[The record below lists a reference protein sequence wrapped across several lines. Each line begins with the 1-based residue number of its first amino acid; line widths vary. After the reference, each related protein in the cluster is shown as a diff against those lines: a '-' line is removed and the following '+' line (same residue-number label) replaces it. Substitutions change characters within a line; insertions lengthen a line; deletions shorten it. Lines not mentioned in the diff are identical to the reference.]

1 MDTKLQYPNLIQNA
15 IKIRFRIKLIIFVSI
30 KTLSTLKLTPMI
42 LFKDALIY
50 DGTGAEAFKG
60 DILVDNDRILK
71 VSEDIQPEEGWE
83 IVDLNGLSVAPG
95 FIDAHSHNDWFAIK
109 NEPQKYFEPFIRQ
122 GITSFVAGN
131 CGLSAVGFEADSQ
144 HVDKVGGGLFS
155 YRDTTGIYPTVSE
168 FFSAIDR
175 NTPCNIAVLA
185 GHCSARASVAGYEN
199 RPLTDAERTKML
211 GIMEN
216 ALKEGACGLS
226 LGLMYE
232 PGIYAGIDELKEV
245 ARLCEKYDRPMTVHP
260 RACSAVS
267 MTYPLLGRPHLLRAL
282 DELVEIASGTK
293 MKLHY
298 SHAIFVGRRSFRC
311 KDELLA
317 ILHGLKDKGVDMGF
331 DIYSELLGVSVITVV
346 LPAWYQA
353 LSPSQKRHWFNKLKL
368 GILIKATIILLGFG
382 WDDIQIAYIGP
393 GYEKYEGKS
402 VSQIAK
408 EMGKS
413 CLDAY
418 LDLCEMSDFKGRVNM
433 GPYSTPEIV
442 SELSKDEN
450 CLYMTDAWVEDHGIQ
465 NPAIY
470 DCFPKFLKFSLCGTG
485 DTMPNTIK
493 KMTGAVAERFS
504 IKERGYIKPGY
515 FADLTVFDEQKL
527 REGQPDQEKS
537 FGIEKVYINGINV
550 LDGDTLDSE
559 AIKHSGRAMRS

>member
-1 MDTKLQYPNLIQNA
+1 MKL
-15 IKIRFRIKLIIFVSI
+15 FRN
-30 KTLSTLKLTPMI
+30 
-42 LFKDALIY
+42 ALIY
-50 DGTGAEAFKG
+50 DGTGIEAFKG
-60 DILVDNDRILK
+60 DILVENDKIVQVK
-71 VSEDIQPEEGWE
+71 DGIQAEEGWE
-83 IVDLNGLSVAPG
+83 VIDLEGLSVSPG

-109 NEPQKYFEPFIRQ
+109 NNPQKYFEPFIRQ
-122 GITSFVAGN
+122 GITSFVTGN
-131 CGLSAVGFEADSQ
+131 CGLSAIGFESESQ
-144 HVDKVGGGLFS
+144 HVDKIGGGLFS
-155 YRDTTGIYPTVSE
+155 YADTTGKYPTVSE

-185 GHCSARASVAGYEN
+185 GHCTARASVAGYEN
-199 RPLTDAERTKML
+199 RPLSESERKKML

-232 PGIYAGIDELKEV
+232 PGIYAGIDELKDV
-245 ARLCEKYDRPMTVHP
+245 AKLCEKYDRPMTVHP

-282 DELVEIASGTK
+282 DELVEIASGSR

-311 KDELLA
+311 KDELLD
-317 ILHGLKDKGVDMGF
+317 ILHRLKDNGVDMGF

-353 LSPSQKRHWFNKLKL
+353 LSPTQKRHWFNKLKL
-368 GILIKATIILLGFG
+368 SILIRATIILLGFG

-393 GYEKYEGKS
+393 GYERYEGKS
-402 VSQIAK
+402 VAQIAK

-418 LDLCEMSDFKGRVNM
+418 LDLCEMSDFKGRINM

-442 SELSKDEN
+442 SELSKDDS
-450 CLYMTDAWVEDHGIQ
+450 CLYMTDAWVEDYGIQ

-470 DCFPKFLKFSLCGTG
+470 ACFPKFLMFSLCGTG
-485 DTMPNTIK
+485 DTMPNTIR

-504 IKERGYIKPGY
+504 IKDRGQIKPGFY
-515 FADLTVFDEQKL
+515 ADLTVFDEEKL
-527 REGQPDQEKS
+527 RNGQTDQQQS
-537 FGIEKVYINGINV
+537 FGIEKVYVNGIKV
-550 LDGDTLDSE
+550 LDGDILDAE
-559 AIKHSGRAMRS
+559 AIKHSGMAMRA

>member
-1 MDTKLQYPNLIQNA
+1 MK
-15 IKIRFRIKLIIFVSI
+15 
-30 KTLSTLKLTPMI
+30 
-42 LFKDALIY
+42 LFKSGLIY
-50 DGTGAEAFKG
+50 DGTGSAPFYG
-60 DILVDNDRILK
+60 DILVENDKILK
-71 VSEDIQPEEGWE
+71 VAESIQPEDGWE
-83 IVDLNGLSVAPG
+83 VIDLTGLSVSSG

-109 NEPQKYFEPFIRQ
+109 KQPQKYFEPFIRQ
-122 GITSFVAGN
+122 GITSFITGN
-131 CGLSAVGFEADSQ
+131 CGLSAVGFDADTQ
-144 HVDKVGGGLFS
+144 HTDKVGGGLFS
-155 YRDTTGIYPTVSE
+155 FQETTGAYPSVSE

-185 GHCSARASVAGYEN
+185 GHCTARASVSGYEN
-199 RPLTDAERTKML
+199 RALTVQERSQML
-211 GIMEN
+211 DIMEK
-216 ALKEGACGLS
+216 ALQEGACGLS

-232 PGIYAGIDELKEV
+232 PGIYADIEELKEV

-282 DELVEIASGTK
+282 DELVEIARGTN

-311 KDELLA
+311 KDELMK
-317 ILHGLKDKGVDMGF
+317 ILHDLKAQGVDMGF

-353 LSPSQKRHWFNKLKL
+353 LTPAQKRHWFNKLKL
-368 GILIKATIILLGFG
+368 RILIDATIVLLGFG

-393 GYEKYEGKS
+393 GYEQYEGRS
-402 VSQIAK
+402 VAQIAK

-442 SELSKDEN
+442 SELSKDES
-450 CLYMTDAWVEDHGIQ
+450 CLYMTDAWVEDHGVQ

-485 DTMPNTIK
+485 DTMPNTIR
-493 KMTGAVAERFS
+493 KMTGAVADRFS
-504 IKERGYIKPGY
+504 IKHRGYIKPGY
-515 FADLTVFDEQKL
+515 FADLTIFDETKL
-527 REGQPDQEKS
+527 REGEPDVEAA
-537 FGIEKVYINGINV
+537 FGIEKVYINGISV
-550 LDGDTLDSE
+550 LDGTSLDTE
-559 AIKHSGRAMRS
+559 AIKHSGRALRK

>member
-1 MDTKLQYPNLIQNA
+1 MK
-15 IKIRFRIKLIIFVSI
+15 
-30 KTLSTLKLTPMI
+30 

-50 DGTGAEAFKG
+50 DGTGSAPFKG
-60 DILVDNDRILK
+60 DILVENDRIAK
-71 VSEDIQPEEGWE
+71 VENNIKAEDGWE
-83 IVDLNGLSVAPG
+83 IIDLNGLSVSPG

-109 NEPQKYFEPFIRQ
+109 NDPQKYFEPFIRQ
-122 GITSFVAGN
+122 GITSFITGN
-131 CGLSAVGFEADSQ
+131 CGLSAVGFESES
-144 HVDKVGGGLFS
+144 HHLEKVGGGLFS
-155 YRDTTGIYPTVSE
+155 YTDTTGIYPTVAE

-185 GHCSARASVAGYEN
+185 GHCTARASVAGYDN
-199 RPLTDAERTKML
+199 RPLTEEEREKML
-211 GIMEN
+211 GIMEK
-216 ALKEGACGLS
+216 AIKEGACGLS

-232 PGIYAGIDELKEV
+232 PGIYAGVEELKAV

-267 MTYPLLGRPHLLRAL
+267 MTYPLLGRPHILRAL
-282 DELVEIASGTK
+282 DELVEIASGTR

-311 KDELLA
+311 KDELLE
-317 ILHGLKDKGVDMGF
+317 ILHALKDRGVDIGF

-353 LSPSQKRHWFNKLKL
+353 LSPAKKRHWLNKLKL
-368 GILIKATIILLGFG
+368 NILIRATIVLLGFG

-393 GYEKYEGKS
+393 GYEKYEGKT
-402 VSQIAK
+402 VAKIAE
-408 EMGKS
+408 EMGKP

-418 LDLCEMSDFKGRVNM
+418 LDLCEMSNFKGRINM

-442 SELSKDEN
+442 SELSKEDR

-485 DTMPNTIK
+485 DTMPETIR
-493 KMTGAVAERFS
+493 KMTGAVAKRFS
-504 IKERGYIKPGY
+504 IMDRGEIKPGY
-515 FADLTVFDEQKL
+515 YADLTIFDERDL
-527 REGQPDQEKS
+527 RDGQPDKEQS
-537 FGIEKVYINGINV
+537 FGIKKVYINGMKV
-550 LDGDTLDSE
+550 LDGDILDTE
-559 AIKHSGRAMRS
+559 AIKHSGRAMRASAFNAERHA

>member
-1 MDTKLQYPNLIQNA
+1 MK
-15 IKIRFRIKLIIFVSI
+15 
-30 KTLSTLKLTPMI
+30 
-42 LFKDALIY
+42 LFKDAFIY
-50 DGTGAEAFKG
+50 DGTGADGFRG
-60 DILVDNDRILK
+60 DILVENDRIVK
-71 VSEDIQPEEGWE
+71 VDKCINPEEGWE
-83 IVDLNGLSVAPG
+83 VIELNGFSVSPG

-122 GITSFVAGN
+122 GITSFVTGN
-131 CGLSAVGFEADSQ
+131 CGLSAVGFESQ
-144 HVDKVGGGLFS
+144 SRHVDKVGGGLFT
-155 YRDTTGIYPTVSE
+155 YADTTGVYPTVDG

-185 GHCSARASVAGYEN
+185 GHCTARASVAGYEN
-199 RPLTDAERTKML
+199 RSLTDTERKKML
-211 GIMEN
+211 EIMEN
-216 ALKEGACGLS
+216 AIKDGACGLS

-232 PGIYAGIDELKEV
+232 PGIYADVEELKSV

-282 DELVEIASGTK
+282 DELVEIASGTR

-298 SHAIFVGRRSFRC
+298 SHAIFVGRRSFCC
-311 KDELLA
+311 KDELLE
-317 ILHGLKDKGVDMGF
+317 ILHGLKDKGVDIGF

-353 LSPSQKRHWFNKLKL
+353 LSPSKKRHWFNKLKL
-368 GILIKATIILLGFG
+368 NILIRATILLLGFG

-393 GYEKYEGKS
+393 GYERYEGKS
-402 VSQIAK
+402 VAQIAR

-442 SELSKDEN
+442 SELSKEEM
-450 CLYMTDAWVEDHGIQ
+450 CLYMTDAWVEDYGIQ

-470 DCFPKFLKFSLCGTG
+470 DCFPKFLKYSLCGTG
-485 DTMPNTIK
+485 DTMPNTIR
-493 KMTGAVAERFS
+493 KMTGAVADRFS
-504 IKERGYIKPGY
+504 IKDRGKIQAGCY
-515 FADLTVFDEQKL
+515 ADLTVFDETKL
-527 REGQPDQEKS
+527 RDGIPDQERS
-537 FGIEKVYINGINV
+537 FGIEKVYINGIKV
-550 LDGDTLDSE
+550 LDNDILDTE
-559 AIKHSGRAMRS
+559 AIKHSGRAMRA

>member
-1 MDTKLQYPNLIQNA
+1 
-15 IKIRFRIKLIIFVSI
+15 
-30 KTLSTLKLTPMI
+30 MI
-42 LFKDALIY
+42 LLKDGLIY
-50 DGTGAEAFKG
+50 DGTGAQPFKG
-60 DILVDNDRILK
+60 DILVDNDKIVK
-71 VSEDIQPEEGWE
+71 VEEHIKPENEWE
-83 IVDLNGLSVAPG
+83 VVDLEGLSVSPG

-109 NEPQKYFEPFIRQ
+109 KQPQKYFEPFIRQ
-122 GITSFVAGN
+122 GITSFVTGN
-131 CGLSAVGFEADSQ
+131 CGLSAVGFESESQ
-144 HVDKVGGGLFS
+144 HIDKIGGGLFS
-155 YRDTTGIYPTVSE
+155 YSDTTGAYPNISE

-185 GHCSARASVAGYEN
+185 GHCTARASVAGYEN
-199 RPLTDAERTKML
+199 RRLTDDERTKML
-211 GIMEN
+211 NIMEE

-232 PGIYAGIDELKEV
+232 PGIYADIDELKDV

-282 DELVEIASGTK
+282 DELVEIASGTR

-311 KDELLA
+311 KDELLG
-317 ILHGLKDKGVDMGF
+317 ILHGLRDKGVDIGF

-353 LSPSQKRHWFNKLKL
+353 LSLEKKRHWFNKLKL
-368 GILIKATIILLGFG
+368 NILIRATIILLGFG
-382 WDDIQIAYIGP
+382 WDDIQIAYIGQ
-393 GYEKYEGKS
+393 GYEQYEGKS
-402 VSQIAK
+402 VAQIAK

-413 CLDAY
+413 CLDTY
-418 LDLCEMSDFKGRVNM
+418 LDLCEMSDFKGRINM
-433 GPYSTPEIV
+433 GPYSTDEII
-442 SELSKDEN
+442 SELSKDDR

-470 DCFPKFLKFSLCGTG
+470 DCFPKFLKYSLCGTG
-485 DTMPNTIK
+485 DSMPNTIR

-504 IKERGYIKPGY
+504 IKERGLIKPGY
-515 FADLTVFDEQKL
+515 HADITVFNEETLRSALADQK
-527 REGQPDQEKS
+527 EA
-537 FGIEKVYINGINV
+537 FGIEKVYINGIKV
-550 LDGDTLDSE
+550 LDGEVLDTE
-559 AIKHSGRAMRS
+559 AIRHSGRSMRT

>member
-1 MDTKLQYPNLIQNA
+1 MK
-15 IKIRFRIKLIIFVSI
+15 
-30 KTLSTLKLTPMI
+30 
-42 LFKDALIY
+42 LFKSGLIY
-50 DGTGAEAFKG
+50 DGTGSMPFKG
-60 DILVDNDRILK
+60 DILVDNDKIINI
-71 VSEDIQPEEGWE
+71 SESIQPEDGWE
-83 IVDLNGLSVAPG
+83 VIDIDGLSISPG

-109 NEPQKYFEPFIRQ
+109 KDTRKYFEPFIRQ

-131 CGLSAVGFEADSQ
+131 CGLSAVGFEQ
-144 HVDKVGGGLFS
+144 QTPNVDKIGGGLFS
-155 YRDTTGIYPTVSE
+155 FQGTTGIYPSVSE
-168 FFSAIDR
+168 FFSAIDG
-175 NTPCNIAVLA
+175 NVPCNIAVLA

-199 RPLTDAERTKML
+199 RELTSDERTRML
-211 GIMEN
+211 EVMEN
-216 ALKEGACGLS
+216 ALKDGACGLS

-282 DELVEIASGTK
+282 DELVKIADGTH

-311 KDELLA
+311 KDELME
-317 ILHGLKDKGVDMGF
+317 ILNGLKEKGIDIGF

-346 LPAWYQA
+346 LPAWYQS
-353 LSPSQKRHWFNKLKL
+353 LSTTEKRHWFNKLKL
-368 GILIKATIILLGFG
+368 RILIDASILLLGFG
-382 WDDIQIAYIGP
+382 WNDIQIAYIGP
-393 GYEKYEGKS
+393 GYEKYEGKT
-402 VSQIAK
+402 VAQIAK

-418 LDLCEMSDFKGRVNM
+418 LDLCEISNFKGRVNM

-442 SELSKDEN
+442 SELSKHDR
-450 CLYMTDAWVEDHGIQ
+450 CLYMTDAWVEDHGVQ

-485 DTMPNTIK
+485 DSMPDTVR
-493 KMTGAVAERFS
+493 KMTGAVADRFS

-515 FADLTVFDEQKL
+515 YADLTIFDEDKL
-527 REGQPDQEKS
+527 RNGEPDQERS
-537 FGIEKVYINGINV
+537 FGIEKVYINGVNV
-550 LDGDTLDSE
+550 LDNETIDTE
-559 AIKHSGRAMRS
+559 AMKHTGRAIRV

>member
-1 MDTKLQYPNLIQNA
+1 MHWLLVFMI
-15 IKIRFRIKLIIFVSI
+15 LIIIFAIPS
-30 KTLSTLKLTPMI
+30 KTTQKPEPMK
-42 LFKDALIY
+42 LFKNALIY
-50 DGTGAEAFKG
+50 DGTGIEAFKG
-60 DILVDNDRILK
+60 DILVENDKIVQVK
-71 VSEDIQPEEGWE
+71 DGIQAEEGWE
-83 IVDLNGLSVAPG
+83 VIDLEGLSVSPG

-109 NEPQKYFEPFIRQ
+109 NNPQKYFEPFIRQ
-122 GITSFVAGN
+122 GITSFVTGN
-131 CGLSAVGFEADSQ
+131 CGLSAIGFESESQ
-144 HVDKVGGGLFS
+144 HVDKIGGGLFS
-155 YRDTTGIYPTVSE
+155 YADTTGKYPTVSE

-185 GHCSARASVAGYEN
+185 GHCTARASVAGYEN
-199 RPLTDAERTKML
+199 RPLSESERKKML

-232 PGIYAGIDELKEV
+232 PGIYAGIDELKDV
-245 ARLCEKYDRPMTVHP
+245 AKLCEKYDRPMTVHP

-282 DELVEIASGTK
+282 DELVEIASGSK

-311 KDELLA
+311 KDELLD
-317 ILHGLKDKGVDMGF
+317 ILHRLKDNGVDMGF

-353 LSPSQKRHWFNKLKL
+353 LSPTQKRHWFNKLKL
-368 GILIKATIILLGFG
+368 SILIRATIILLGFG

-393 GYEKYEGKS
+393 GYERYEGKS
-402 VSQIAK
+402 VAQIAK

-418 LDLCEMSDFKGRVNM
+418 LDLCEMSDFKGRINM

-442 SELSKDEN
+442 SELSKDDS
-450 CLYMTDAWVEDHGIQ
+450 CLYMTDAWVEDYGIQ

-470 DCFPKFLKFSLCGTG
+470 ACFPKFLKFSLCGTG
-485 DTMPNTIK
+485 DTMPNTIR

-504 IKERGYIKPGY
+504 IKDRGQIKPGFY
-515 FADLTVFDEQKL
+515 ADLTVFDEEKL
-527 REGQPDQEKS
+527 RNGQTDQQQS
-537 FGIEKVYINGINV
+537 FGIEKVYVNGIKV
-550 LDGDTLDSE
+550 LDGDILDAE
-559 AIKHSGRAMRS
+559 AIKHSGMAMRA

>member
-1 MDTKLQYPNLIQNA
+1 MLL
-15 IKIRFRIKLIIFVSI
+15 
-30 KTLSTLKLTPMI
+30 LKN
-42 LFKDALIY
+42 ALIY
-50 DGTGAEAFKG
+50 DGTGSEPFKG
-60 DILVDNDRILK
+60 DILIDNDRIVK
-71 VSEDIQPEEGWE
+71 VEEHIQEEDGWE
-83 IVDLNGLSVAPG
+83 VADLQGLSVSSG

-109 NEPQKYFEPFIRQ
+109 KEPQKYFEPFIRQ
-122 GITSFVAGN
+122 GITSFVTGN
-131 CGLSAVGFEADSQ
+131 CGLSAVGFEEDTQ
-144 HVDKVGGGLFS
+144 NIDKIGGGLFS
-155 YRDTTGIYPTVSE
+155 FKGTTGAYSPVSE
-168 FFSAIDR
+168 FFSAIDG

-199 RPLTDAERTKML
+199 RALTDEERKRML
-211 GIMEN
+211 DIMEN

-311 KDELLA
+311 KDELMS
-317 ILHGLKDKGVDMGF
+317 ILHDLRDKGVDIGF

-353 LSPSQKRHWFNKLKL
+353 LSPTQKRHWFNKLKL
-368 GILIKATIILLGFG
+368 RILIDATIILLGFG

-393 GYEKYEGKS
+393 GHEKYEGKS
-402 VSQIAK
+402 VAQIAK

-442 SELSKDEN
+442 SELSKDDR
-450 CLYMTDAWVEDHGIQ
+450 CLYMTDAWVEDHGVQ

-485 DTMPNTIK
+485 DTMPNTIR
-493 KMTGAVAERFS
+493 KMTGAVADRFS
-504 IKERGYIKPGY
+504 IKERGYIKPGFY
-515 FADLTVFDEQKL
+515 ADFTVFNEKAL
-527 REGQPDQEKS
+527 RDGQPDQERP
-537 FGIEKVYINGINV
+537 FGIEKVYINGIKV
-550 LDGDTLDSE
+550 LDGDNLDSE
-559 AIKHSGRAMRS
+559 AIKHTGRAMR

>member
-1 MDTKLQYPNLIQNA
+1 MK
-15 IKIRFRIKLIIFVSI
+15 
-30 KTLSTLKLTPMI
+30 
-42 LFKDALIY
+42 LFKSGLIY
-50 DGTGAEAFKG
+50 DGSGSEPFQG
-60 DILVDNDRILK
+60 DILV
-71 VSEDIQPEEGWE
+71 EDDKIIRVEKDIEPEEGWE
-83 IVDLNGLSVAPG
+83 VINIEGLSVSSG

-109 NEPQKYFEPFIRQ
+109 KEAGKYFEPFIRQ
-122 GITSFVAGN
+122 GITSFITGN
-131 CGLSAVGFEADSQ
+131 CGLSAVGFESNTQ
-144 HVDKVGGGLFS
+144 HISKVGGGLFS
-155 YRDTTGIYPTVSE
+155 FQDTTGIYGSVTE
-168 FFSAIDR
+168 FLSAIDG

-185 GHCSARASVAGYEN
+185 GHCTARASVAGYEN
-199 RPLTDAERTKML
+199 RKLTDDERRRML
-211 GIMEN
+211 EIMEN

-282 DELVEIASGTK
+282 DELVEIAEGTR

-311 KDELLA
+311 KDELMK
-317 ILHGLKDKGVDMGF
+317 ILHGLKAKGIDMGF

-353 LSPSQKRHWFNKLKL
+353 LSQEQKRHWFNKLKL
-368 GILIKATIILLGFG
+368 RILIDATIVLLGFG

-393 GYEKYEGKS
+393 GYEHYEGKS
-402 VSQIAK
+402 VAQIAK

-442 SELSKDEN
+442 SELSKDDD
-450 CLYMTDAWVEDHGIQ
+450 CLYMTDAWVEDHGVQ

-485 DTMPNTIK
+485 DTMPNTIR
-493 KMTGAVAERFS
+493 KMTGAVADRFS
-504 IKERGYIKPGY
+504 IKDRGYVKPGFY
-515 FADLTVFDEQKL
+515 ADITIFDERTL
-527 REGQPDQEKS
+527 REGTPDQERA
-537 FGIEKVYINGINV
+537 FGIEKVYINGVNV
-550 LDGDTLDSE
+550 MDGDSIDND
-559 AIKHSGRAMRS
+559 AIRHTGRAMRA

>member
-1 MDTKLQYPNLIQNA
+1 MK
-15 IKIRFRIKLIIFVSI
+15 
-30 KTLSTLKLTPMI
+30 
-42 LFKDALIY
+42 LFKNALIY
-50 DGTGAEAFKG
+50 DGTGIEAFKG
-60 DILVDNDRILK
+60 DILVENDKIVQVK
-71 VSEDIQPEEGWE
+71 DGIQAEDGWE
-83 IVDLNGLSVAPG
+83 VVDLEGLSVSPG

-109 NEPQKYFEPFIRQ
+109 NNPQKYFEPFIRQ
-122 GITSFVAGN
+122 GITSFVTGN
-131 CGLSAVGFEADSQ
+131 CGLSAIGFESESQ
-144 HVDKVGGGLFS
+144 HVDKIGGGLFS
-155 YRDTTGIYPTVSE
+155 YADTTGKYPTVSE

-185 GHCSARASVAGYEN
+185 GHCTARASVAGYEN
-199 RPLTDAERTKML
+199 RPLSESERKKML

-232 PGIYAGIDELKEV
+232 PGIYAGIDELKDV
-245 ARLCEKYDRPMTVHP
+245 AKLCEKYDRPMTVHP

-282 DELVEIASGTK
+282 DELVEIASGSR

-311 KDELLA
+311 KDELLD
-317 ILHGLKDKGVDMGF
+317 ILHRLKDNGVDMGF

-353 LSPSQKRHWFNKLKL
+353 LSPTQKRHWFNKLKL
-368 GILIKATIILLGFG
+368 SILIRATIILLGFG

-393 GYEKYEGKS
+393 GYERYEGKS
-402 VSQIAK
+402 VAQIAK

-418 LDLCEMSDFKGRVNM
+418 LDLCEMSDFKGRINM

-442 SELSKDEN
+442 SELSKDDS
-450 CLYMTDAWVEDHGIQ
+450 CLYMTDAWVEDYGIQ

-470 DCFPKFLKFSLCGTG
+470 ACFPKFLKFSLCGTG
-485 DTMPNTIK
+485 DTMPNTIR

-504 IKERGYIKPGY
+504 IKDRGQIKPGFY
-515 FADLTVFDEQKL
+515 ADLTVFDEEKL
-527 REGQPDQEKS
+527 RNGRTDQQQS
-537 FGIEKVYINGINV
+537 FGIEKVYVNGIKV
-550 LDGDTLDSE
+550 LDGDILDAE
-559 AIKHSGRAMRS
+559 AIKHSGMAMRA

>member
-15 IKIRFRIKLIIFVSI
+15 IKIRFRIKLIIFVNI

-393 GYEKYEGKS
+393 GYEKHEGKS

>member
-1 MDTKLQYPNLIQNA
+1 
-15 IKIRFRIKLIIFVSI
+15 
-30 KTLSTLKLTPMI
+30 MI
-42 LFKDALIY
+42 LFKDGLIY
-50 DGTGAEAFKG
+50 DGAGSEPFMG
-60 DILVDNDRILK
+60 DILVENDKILRIEK
-71 VSEDIQPEEGWE
+71 QITPEAGWE
-83 IVDLNGLSVAPG
+83 IIELNGLSISPG

-109 NEPQKYFEPFIRQ
+109 KNPQKYFEPFIRQ
-122 GITSFVAGN
+122 GITSFVTGN
-131 CGLSAVGFEADSQ
+131 CGLSAIGFESQSQ

-155 YRDTTGIYPTVSE
+155 YTDTKGVYPTVAE

-185 GHCSARASVAGYEN
+185 GHCTARTSVAGYEN
-199 RPLTDAERTKML
+199 RSLTEDERKSML
-211 GIMEN
+211 EIMEN
-216 ALKEGACGLS
+216 ALKDGACGLS

-232 PGIYAGIDELKEV
+232 PGIYADVNELKDV

-282 DELVEIASGTK
+282 DELVEVSSGTR

-311 KDELLA
+311 KDELVK
-317 ILHGLKDKGVDMGF
+317 ILHDLKNKGIDVGF

-353 LSPSQKRHWFNKLKL
+353 LSPEQKRNWFNKLKL
-368 GILIKATIILLGFG
+368 SILIRATIILLGFG
-382 WDDIQIAYIGP
+382 WNDIQIAYIGP
-393 GYEKYEGKS
+393 GYEQYEGKS
-402 VSQIAK
+402 VAQIAK

-418 LDLCEMSDFKGRVNM
+418 LDLCEMSNFKGRINM

-442 SELSKDEN
+442 SELSKDDM
-450 CLYMTDAWVEDHGIQ
+450 CLYMTDAWVEEHGIQ

-485 DTMPNTIK
+485 DTMPNTIR

-504 IKERGYIKPGY
+504 IRERGLLKPGY
-515 FADLTVFDEQKL
+515 YADLTIFDELKL
-527 REGQPDQEKS
+527 RNGQPDQEQS
-537 FGIEKVYINGINV
+537 FGIEKVYINGIKV
-550 LDGDTLDSE
+550 LDGGILDTD
-559 AIKHSGRAMRS
+559 AIKHTGRAMK

>member
-1 MDTKLQYPNLIQNA
+1 MTD
-15 IKIRFRIKLIIFVSI
+15 
-30 KTLSTLKLTPMI
+30 LKLMK
-42 LFKDALIY
+42 LFKNALIY
-50 DGTGAEAFKG
+50 DGAGSDPFRG
-60 DILVDNDRILK
+60 DILVDGDKIARVETSIEP
-71 VSEDIQPEEGWE
+71 EDGWE
-83 IVDLNGLSVAPG
+83 VVDLEGLSVSSG

-109 NEPQKYFEPFIRQ
+109 KEPCKYFEPFIRQ
-122 GITSFVAGN
+122 GITSFVTGN
-131 CGLSAVGFEADSQ
+131 CGLSAVGFGQDTP
-144 HVDKVGGGLFS
+144 HVDKVGGGLFTFNE
-155 YRDTTGIYPTVSE
+155 TTGSYPAVSE
-168 FFSAIDR
+168 FFSAIDG

-185 GHCSARASVAGYEN
+185 GHCTARASVAGYEN
-199 RPLTDAERTKML
+199 RPLSDDERRKML
-211 GIMEN
+211 DIMEN

-232 PGIYAGIDELKEV
+232 PGIYAGIDELKDV

-282 DELVEIASGTK
+282 DELVEIADGTK
-293 MKLHY
+293 MKLQY

-311 KDELLA
+311 KDELMA
-317 ILHGLKDKGVDMGF
+317 ILHGLKDKGVDIGF

-346 LPAWYQA
+346 LPTWYLS

-368 GILIKATIILLGFG
+368 GVLIAATIVLLGFG

-393 GYEKYEGKS
+393 GYERFEGKS
-402 VSQIAK
+402 VAQIAK

-442 SELSKDEN
+442 SELSKDER

-485 DTMPNTIK
+485 DTMPQTVR
-493 KMTGAVAERFS
+493 KMTGAVADRFS
-504 IKERGYIKPGY
+504 IKDRGYIRPGY
-515 FADLTVFDEQKL
+515 YADITVFDEAKL
-527 REGQPDQEKS
+527 RNGKPDQGQS
-537 FGIEKVYINGINV
+537 FGIEKVYINGIKVLDGNV
-550 LDGDTLDSE
+550 LDAE
-559 AIKHSGRAMRS
+559 AIRHSGRAMRNVNPSK

>member
-1 MDTKLQYPNLIQNA
+1 MY
-15 IKIRFRIKLIIFVSI
+15 
-30 KTLSTLKLTPMI
+30 TLTLKPMK

-50 DGTGAEAFKG
+50 DGTGTEAFKG
-60 DILVDNDRILK
+60 DVLIDNDRIVK
-71 VSEDIQPEEGWE
+71 VSEDIHPEEGWE
-83 IVDLNGLSVAPG
+83 IVDLKGLSVAPG
-95 FIDAHSHNDWFAIK
+95 FMDAHSHNDWFAIK

-155 YRDTTGIYPTVSE
+155 YTDTTGVYPTVSE
-168 FFSAIDR
+168 FFEAIDG

-199 RPLTDAERTKML
+199 RPLTDVERKKML
-211 GIMEN
+211 AIMEK

-317 ILHGLKDKGVDMGF
+317 ILHGLKDKGVDIGF

-353 LSPSQKRHWFNKLKL
+353 LSPKQKRHWFNKLKL
-368 GILIKATIILLGFG
+368 SILIRATIILLGFG

-402 VSQIAK
+402 VAQIAK

-418 LDLCEMSDFKGRVNM
+418 LDLCEMSGFKGRVNM

-442 SELSKDEN
+442 SELSKDDR

-485 DTMPNTIK
+485 DTMPNTIR
-493 KMTGAVAERFS
+493 KMTSAVADRFS
-504 IKERGYIKPGY
+504 IKERGLIKAGY
-515 FADLTVFDEQKL
+515 FADLTVFDETKL

-537 FGIEKVYINGINV
+537 FGIEKVYINGIKV
-550 LDGDTLDSE
+550 LDGDFLDPE

>member
-1 MDTKLQYPNLIQNA
+1 MK
-15 IKIRFRIKLIIFVSI
+15 
-30 KTLSTLKLTPMI
+30 

-50 DGTGAEAFKG
+50 DGTGLEPFHG
-60 DILVDNDRILK
+60 DILVENDRIVK
-71 VSEDIQPEEGWE
+71 VEGNIAPEEGWE
-83 IVDLNGLSVAPG
+83 TICLKGLSISPG

-109 NEPQKYFEPFIRQ
+109 NDPQKYFEPFIRQ
-122 GITSFVAGN
+122 GITSFVTGN
-131 CGLSAVGFEADSQ
+131 CGLSSVGFESDSQ

-155 YRDTTGIYPTVSE
+155 YNDTTGVYPSVSE
-168 FFSAIDR
+168 FFSAIDN

-185 GHCSARASVAGYEN
+185 GHCTARASVAGYEN

-211 GIMEN
+211 SIMED

-282 DELVEIASGTK
+282 DELVEIATGTK

-311 KDELLA
+311 KDELMA
-317 ILHGLKDKGVDMGF
+317 ILHELRDKGVDIGF

-353 LSPSQKRHWFNKLKL
+353 LSPSEKRNWFNKLKL
-368 GILIKATIILLGFG
+368 SILIRATIILLGFG
-382 WDDIQIAYIGP
+382 WDDIQIAYIGE

-402 VSQIAK
+402 VAQIAK
-408 EMGKS
+408 EMNKS

-442 SELSKDEN
+442 SELSKDER
-450 CLYMTDAWVEDHGIQ
+450 CLYMTDAWVEAHGIQ

-470 DCFPKFLKFSLCGTG
+470 DCFPKFLKFSLCGSG
-485 DTMPNTIK
+485 DTMPNTIW
-493 KMTGAVAERFS
+493 KMTGAVAKRFN
-504 IKERGYIKPGY
+504 IENRGQIKPGFY
-515 FADLTVFDEQKL
+515 ADLTIFNEEEL
-527 REGQPDQEKS
+527 RNGKTDMGES
-537 FGIEKVYINGINV
+537 FGIEKVYINGVKV
-550 LDGDTLDSE
+550 LDGGILDAG
-559 AIKHSGRAMRS
+559 AIRHSGRAIKVI

>member
-1 MDTKLQYPNLIQNA
+1 MK
-15 IKIRFRIKLIIFVSI
+15 
-30 KTLSTLKLTPMI
+30 

-50 DGTGAEAFKG
+50 DGTGSAPFKG
-60 DILVDNDRILK
+60 DILVENDRITK
-71 VSEDIQPEEGWE
+71 VENNIKAEDGWE
-83 IVDLNGLSVAPG
+83 IIDLNGLSVSPG

-109 NEPQKYFEPFIRQ
+109 NDPQKYFEPFIRQ
-122 GITSFVAGN
+122 GITSFITGN
-131 CGLSAVGFEADSQ
+131 CGLSAVGFESESHHQ
-144 HVDKVGGGLFS
+144 EKVGGGLFS
-155 YRDTTGIYPTVSE
+155 YTDTTGIYPTVAE

-185 GHCSARASVAGYEN
+185 GHCTARASVAGYDN
-199 RPLTDAERTKML
+199 RPLAEEEREKML
-211 GIMEN
+211 GIMEK
-216 ALKEGACGLS
+216 AIKEGACGLS

-232 PGIYAGIDELKEV
+232 PGIYAGVEELKAV

-267 MTYPLLGRPHLLRAL
+267 MTYPLLGRPHILRAL
-282 DELVEIASGTK
+282 DELVEIASGTR

-311 KDELLA
+311 KDELLE
-317 ILHGLKDKGVDMGF
+317 ILHALKDRGVDIGF

-353 LSPSQKRHWFNKLKL
+353 LSPDKKRHWLNKLKL
-368 GILIKATIILLGFG
+368 NILIRATIVLLGFG

-393 GYEKYEGKS
+393 GYEKYEGKT
-402 VSQIAK
+402 VAKIAE
-408 EMGKS
+408 EMGKP

-418 LDLCEMSDFKGRVNM
+418 LALCEMSNFKGRINM

-442 SELSKDEN
+442 SELSKEDR

-485 DTMPNTIK
+485 DTMPETIR
-493 KMTGAVAERFS
+493 KMTGAVAKRFS
-504 IKERGYIKPGY
+504 IMDRGEIKPGY
-515 FADLTVFDEQKL
+515 YADLTIFDERDL
-527 REGQPDQEKS
+527 RDGQPDKEQS
-537 FGIEKVYINGINV
+537 FGIKKVYINGMKV
-550 LDGDTLDSE
+550 LDGDILDTE
-559 AIKHSGRAMRS
+559 AIKHSGRAMRASAFNAERHA

>member
-1 MDTKLQYPNLIQNA
+1 MYFYT
-15 IKIRFRIKLIIFVSI
+15 V
-30 KTLSTLKLTPMI
+30 TLKPMK
-42 LFKDALIY
+42 LFKDGWIY
-50 DGTGAEAFKG
+50 DGTGAEAFRG
-60 DILVDNDRILK
+60 DILVDNDRIVK
-71 VSEDIQPEEGWE
+71 VSDDIHPEEGWE
-83 IVDLNGLSVAPG
+83 VVNLNGLSVAPG
-95 FIDAHSHNDWFAIK
+95 FMDAHSHNDWYAIK

-155 YRDTTGIYPTVSE
+155 YTDTTGVYPTVSE
-168 FFSAIDR
+168 FFEAIDG

-216 ALKEGACGLS
+216 ALREGACGLS

-267 MTYPLLGRPHLLRAL
+267 MTYPLFGRPHLLRAL

-317 ILHGLKDKGVDMGF
+317 ILHGLKDKGVDIGF
-331 DIYSELLGVSVITVV
+331 DIYNELLGVSVITVV

-353 LSPSQKRHWFNKLKL
+353 LSPKQKRHWFNKLKL

-402 VSQIAK
+402 VAQIAK
-408 EMGKS
+408 EIGKS

-442 SELSKDEN
+442 SELSKDDG

-485 DTMPNTIK
+485 DSMPNTIR
-493 KMTGAVAERFS
+493 KMTGAVADRFS
-504 IKERGYIKPGY
+504 IKERGLIKPGY
-515 FADLTVFDEQKL
+515 FADLTVFDETKL
-527 REGQPDQEKS
+527 RDGQPDQEKS
-537 FGIEKVYINGINV
+537 FGIEKVYINGIKV
-550 LDGDTLDSE
+550 LDGDVLDPE